1 MRYGLQ
7 LHGTLELS
15 AFAVLARRAEALG
28 FVDVT
33 FHDTL
38 MRRPVWPVLCDIADA
53 TKRVQVGPNVT
64 HPFIQHPAV
73 IAANCAHL
81 DELSG
86 GRAVLGIGRGSL
98 YSLIGQTHR
107 GSLKGIEEAV
117 RVFRMLVEGDT
128 SPFAGEV
135 FSLGPGQ
142 GLKFG
147 RRRRIPVFLGTFG
160 PKGCR
165 VAGRIA
171 EGVRAAAQ
179 WDPSYMLEARKWIH
193 EGAEQAG
200 RDPDD
205 IEVVV
210 ENWTCLHPDRELARA
225 RAREIVSTF
234 LPELGPMLP
243 FYGIPRGEVDAAR
256 AASVHG
262 DKDALADISESTID
276 RFMAA
281 GDAGD
286 LRRGLDRIE
295 QAGFEAVSFS
305 GILGPDAEVALE
317 ILGDELRRR
326 GTAGA
331 S

>member
-7 LHGTLELS
+7 LHGTLELA
-15 AFAVLARRAEALG
+15 AFPVLAGRAEALG
-28 FVDVT
+28 FGDVT

-38 MRRPVWPVLCDIADA
+38 MRRPVWPVLCDIANA
-53 TKRVQVGPNVT
+53 TERVLVGPNVT

-98 YSLIGQTHR
+98 YSLIGQSHR
-107 GSLKGIEEAV
+107 GSLRGVEEAV
-117 RVFRMLVEGDT
+117 QVFRILVAGDT
-128 SPFAGEV
+128 SEFAGEV
-135 FSLGPGQ
+135 FSLGAGQ

-160 PKGCR
+160 PRGCR
-165 VAGRIA
+165 LAGRIA

-179 WDPSYMLEARKWIH
+179 WDPSYMLEAREWIR
-193 EGAEQAG
+193 EGAERAG
-200 RDPDD
+200 RDPGAVE
-205 IEVVV
+205 IVV
-210 ENWTCLHPDRELARA
+210 ENWTCLHHDRDLARA
-225 RAREIVSTF
+225 RARDIVSTF
-234 LPELGPMLP
+234 LPELGPMLG
-243 FYGIPRGEVDAAR
+243 FYGIPQREVDAAR

-262 DKDALADISESTID
+262 DRDALADISDATID

-281 GDAGD
+281 GDADD

-305 GILGPDAEVALE
+305 GILGPDAGTALE
-317 ILGDELRRR
+317 MLGDEMRRR
-326 GTAGA
+326 ERAGV